1 MKKEHN
7 NSKIFLQENLQLLKE
22 KIDMPIIPISAKVG
36 INISTLLKEIRIL
49 YDELKKEKDGSN

>member
-1 MKKEHN
+1 
-7 NSKIFLQENLQLLKE
+7 
-22 KIDMPIIPISAKVG
+22 MPIIPISAKVG